1 MNHVASYLFTCRGQ
15 AEMLP
20 KVTKMQTLPKQLY
33 IAYLNRPRLLI
44 TSNKK
49 YFSFQLK
56 LKLFFQTS
64 NVSKIGSDVGVLKSS
79 NAVIPVSL
87 GDKIFFPP

>member
-1 MNHVASYLFTCRGQ
+1 MLHLIYLL
-15 AEMLP
+15 AEDRQRCYQRLL
-20 KVTKMQTLPKQLY
+20 KMQTLPKQLY

-64 NVSKIGSDVGVLKSS
+64 NVSKIGSDVGVLRV
-79 NAVIPVSL
+79 AMR
-87 GDKIFFPP
+87 